1 MSYSSALQSLEKLL
15 ESFLERAVAAK
26 ERRLEILDGINRLDD
41 IARAS
46 HEGQDIIESIGEWFA
61 DQGDWLE
68 GNGLRG
74 GDLGRL
80 DRILT
85 AINSSLSLSDDSSP
99 AAYKIRSELERWS
112 RATKS
117 MSQKL
122 VLKRGP
128 EAAEPA
134 ADSVVLFG
142 KLLDRLA
149 GRYEDLSRS
158 KEHLLSVL
166 DNSLQSA
173 QIQKSK
179 DALLLSAFIIYYL
192 KQNNYKV
199 DPYVRRLKEA
209 EVLLRE
215 EKQHA

>member
-1 MSYSSALQSLEKLL
+1 LSYSSTLQSLEKLL

-26 ERRLEILDGINRLDD
+26 GRRLEVLDGINRLDD

-74 GDLGRL
+74 SDLSRL
-80 DRILT
+80 DRILA
-85 AINSSLSLSDDSSP
+85 AIDSSLSLSGDSSP
-99 AAYKIRSELERWS
+99 AASKIRSELDRWS

-117 MSQKL
+117 VSQKL

-128 EAAEPA
+128 EAAEPSV
-134 ADSVVLFG
+134 DSVVLFG
-142 KLLDRLA
+142 KLLDKLS
-149 GRYEDLSRS
+149 GRYDDLSRS

-166 DNSLQSA
+166 DDSLQSA
-173 QIQKSK
+173 QTQKSK

-199 DPYVRRLKEA
+199 GPYVRRLKEA
-209 EVLLRE
+209 EALIRE
-215 EKQHA
+215 ERQHA

>member
-26 ERRLEILDGINRLDD
+26 GRRLEVLDGINRLDD

-61 DQGDWLE
+61 DRDNWLE

-80 DRILT
+80 DRILA

-99 AAYKIRSELERWS
+99 AAFKIRSELERWS

-117 MSQKL
+117 VSQKL

-128 EAAEPA
+128 EAAEPG
-134 ADSVVLFG
+134 ADSVLLFG

-149 GRYEDLSRS
+149 GRYDDSSRS

-166 DNSLQSA
+166 DDSLQSA

-209 EVLLRE
+209 EALVRE
-215 EKQHA
+215 ERQHA

>member
-15 ESFLERAVAAK
+15 ESFLERAVANK

-61 DQGDWLE
+61 DRDDWLE
-68 GNGLRG
+68 GNGLRS
-74 GDLGRL
+74 GDRGRL
-80 DRILT
+80 DRILA
-85 AINSSLSLSDDSSP
+85 AINSSLSRSGDSSP
-99 AAYKIRSELERWS
+99 AAFKIRSELERWS
-112 RATKS
+112 LATKS
-117 MSQKL
+117 VSQKL

-128 EAAEPA
+128 EAAESG
-134 ADSVVLFG
+134 ADSVLLFG

-149 GRYEDLSRS
+149 GRYDDSSRS

-166 DNSLQSA
+166 DDSLQSA

-209 EVLLRE
+209 EALVRE
-215 EKQHA
+215 ERQHA

>member
-1 MSYSSALQSLEKLL
+1 MSYSGALQSLEKLL

-46 HEGQDIIESIGEWFA
+46 HEGRDIIESIGEWFA

-99 AAYKIRSELERWS
+99 AAAKIRSELERWS

-117 MSQKL
+117 VSQKL

-128 EAAEPA
+128 EAAEPG
-134 ADSVVLFG
+134 ADSVLLFG

-149 GRYEDLSRS
+149 GRYDDSSRS

-166 DNSLQSA
+166 DDSLQSA

-209 EVLLRE
+209 EVLIRE

>member
-26 ERRLEILDGINRLDD
+26 GRRLEILGGINRLDD

-46 HEGQDIIESIGEWFA
+46 QNGRDVIESIGEWFA

-68 GNGLRG
+68 RNGLRHS
-74 GDLGRL
+74 DLGKL
-80 DRILT
+80 DRILA
-85 AINSSLSLSDDSSP
+85 AIDSSLSLSDDPSP
-99 AAYKIRSELERWS
+99 AASKIRSELERWS
-112 RATKS
+112 RVTKS
-117 MSQKL
+117 ASRKL

-128 EAAEPA
+128 ETAEPA
-134 ADSVVLFG
+134 ADSVVVFG
-142 KLLDRLA
+142 KLLGRLA
-149 GRYEDLSRS
+149 SRYDDLSRS
-158 KEHLLSVL
+158 KKHLLSGL
-166 DNSLQSA
+166 DDSLRSA

-192 KQNNYKV
+192 KQNGYKV

-209 EVLLRE
+209 EALIRE
-215 EKQHA
+215 ERQHA